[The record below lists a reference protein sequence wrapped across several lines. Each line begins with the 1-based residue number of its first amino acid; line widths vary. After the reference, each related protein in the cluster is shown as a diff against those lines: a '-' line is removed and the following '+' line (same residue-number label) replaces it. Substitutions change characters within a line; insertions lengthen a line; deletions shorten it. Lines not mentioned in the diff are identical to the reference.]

1 MWRAVVSRRPAVRP
15 TAGNPA
21 DFLLADDFGGGPLS
35 ADFVEKVAAQPI
47 ARSVTIFFSRGLPH
61 LLVDQLA

>member
-1 MWRAVVSRRPAVRP
+1 VR
-15 TAGNPA
+15 
-21 DFLLADDFGGGPLS
+21 LLS